1 MSQTVNAFAALERGG
16 PIRPWTYRQR
26 DARPHDVRI
35 EVLYCGICHTDLH
48 YVGPWG
54 RDYPVVPGHELV
66 GRVTETGPSVTT
78 HAVGDL
84 VAVGPVIDSCREC
97 PPCLAGEETLC
108 LTVAT
113 STYGA
118 PDRHG
123 DGVTRGGYAE
133 QIIGDER
140 FVYRLPDG
148 LDPAAA
154 APLLCAGSTVFAPL
168 RHWEAG
174 PGRTVGIVGIGGLG
188 HLGVKFARAMGAHVV
203 AFTTS
208 PAKAEDALRLG
219 AHEAVITGDGEMP
232 ANRLDLI
239 IDTVPAVHPMTP
251 LVQALA
257 TDGTLVS
264 VGLPASFDVAPF
276 ALAVGRKSIAG
287 AGAGGT
293 RSTRE
298 MLEFSAAHGITADI
312 EVVGTGDI
320 NTALKRLEAND
331 VKYRFVIDMKR

>member
-1 MSQTVNAFAALERGG
+1 MPQTVNAFAALERGG
-16 PIRPWTYRQR
+16 PIRPWTYAQR

-54 RDYPVVPGHELV
+54 SDYPLVPGHELV
-66 GRVTETGPSVTT
+66 GRVTEIGAAVTT

-113 STYGA
+113 STYGV

-123 DGVTRGGYAE
+123 DGITRGGYAE

-168 RHWEAG
+168 RHWAAG

-188 HLGVKFARAMGAHVV
+188 HLGVRFARAMGAHVV

-232 ANRLDLI
+232 VNRLDLI

-293 RSTRE
+293 RTTRE

-312 EVVGTGDI
+312 EIVGTDGI